1 MKEGKER
8 GNPVL
13 PARDAGCPCLP
24 TAWRGVPVSAG
35 ATGHGAGGRDWQGAA
50 GGPCSARMSTEPDVA
65 PPGLDALRREID
77 ALDAQIVDLLARRAA
92 TVQQV
97 VRLKKAAGLP
107 VYHPAREEDLISR
120 RREQA
125 VRAGLDP
132 DHVEELYRCIIRQS
146 RMRQTAHVAQTGVR
160 PGATVVIAGGAG
172 RMGGYFGRWFEQ
184 SGYAVRVLEPAD
196 WPHAADLCAGAAL
209 ALVSVPIAR
218 TEEVIRRLGPL
229 LPAECVLADLTSVKA
244 GPVAAM
250 LAAHAGPVVGLHPLF
265 GPTTTSMD
273 QQVVVA
279 TPGRDA
285 AACRWVLEQL
295 AAWGNIVLTL
305 DAAAHDELM
314 DLVQGV
320 RHFATFAFG
329 RFLAERGVDLARTLE
344 FSSPIY
350 RLELGMIG
358 RLFAQDAAMYGQIIC
373 ASPQRLALLRE
384 YVASLRRSCELLERE
399 GPAAFE
405 REFARVAEW
414 FGPFREQALRE
425 SSFLIEKLVERF

>member
-1 MKEGKER
+1 MTLR
-8 GNPVL
+8 WA
-13 PARDAGCPCLP
+13 PADARL
-24 TAWRGVPVSAG
+24 AAAG
-35 ATGHGAGGRDWQGAA
+35 QRRRGRDWQASAPGGCFGGMSADRDAA
-50 GGPCSARMSTEPDVA
+50 SPALA
-65 PPGLDALRREID
+65 NLRREID
-77 ALDAQIVDLLARRAA
+77 ALDAQLVDLLARRAA
-92 TVQQV
+92 TVQEV

-125 VRAGLDP
+125 ARAGLDA
-132 DHVEELYRCIIRQS
+132 DHVEELFRCILRQS
-146 RMRQTAHVAQTGVR
+146 RMRQTAHVAGTGVR
-160 PGATVVIAGGAG
+160 PGATVLLVGGAG
-172 RMGGYFGRWFEQ
+172 KMGTYFSRWFER
-184 SGYAVRVLEPAD
+184 SGYVVRVLEVND
-196 WPHAADLCAGAAL
+196 WPRVNELCRGIVL
-209 ALVSVPIAR
+209 ALVSVPMDR
-218 TEEVIRRLGPL
+218 TVEVIRQLGPL

-244 GPVAAM
+244 APVAAM

-265 GPTTTSMD
+265 GPGTATMD

-279 TPGRDA
+279 TPGRAPDA
-285 AACRWVLEQL
+285 CQWVLDQL
-295 AAWGNIVLTL
+295 SAWGNLVLTL
-305 DAAAHDELM
+305 DATEHDELM

-350 RLELGMIG
+350 RLELGMTG
-358 RLFAQDAAMYGQIIC
+358 RLFAQDAALYAQIVC
-373 ASPQRLALLRE
+373 ASPRRLALLRE
-384 YVASLRRSCELLERE
+384 YVESLRRSCELLARE

-425 SSFLIEKLVERF
+425 STFLIEKLVERF